1 MHFLHCFNTLLF
13 VMKAHCYMGCVS
25 RSCFHVFYFGY
36 QSWSLVSHVI
46 PLSVCYVLL
55 GSCVMFSLVTL
66 VICPISH
73 WLVLVMWP
81 ALFAISTHH
90 VEWWIESPLNWNW
103 IMLLLSLVMY
113 WCCNR
118 LSVSLVCSCQ
128 VNSGHINSLF
138 GFWITF
144 VNKTALGFLNSPSVD
159 CSLHTLNKTQ
169 FNCAGAAPP
178 L

>member
-1 MHFLHCFNTLLF
+1 MLKFKQLLQSIKILSIVTSNNKPF
-13 VMKAHCYMGCVS
+13 QIVSKLRISCVV
-25 RSCFHVFYFGY
+25 CDEITVTWVVFHVHVFMSFILDISHGPC
-36 QSWSLVSHVI
+36 LVMWF
-46 PLSVCYVLL
+46 PLVCVLCSDWFF

-90 VEWWIESPLNWNW
+90 VEWWIEAPLNWNW

-138 GFWITF
+138 
-144 VNKTALGFLNSPSVD
+144 ALCLDFGL
-159 CSLHTLNKTQ
+159 LL
-169 FNCAGAAPP
+169 
-178 L
+178 